1 MPPKKAT
8 TTSGATGT
16 GGTEG
21 ASRPTAPGAGIG
33 VDVEPDPSTTVPET
47 TATPGTTSGATTGT
61 STGKREATV
70 ASFEALGFTKV
81 IAKIIWLCDFP
92 EDSSMVKFIKQQNW
106 TKLFHVTTIGIDEV
120 KDFFTVRSDGNYEA
134 KPMMIHLRMFK
145 CFLLYYKRKCRD
157 LVSTL
162 GEDYVIEIMTR
173 SSFYDYCGSD
183 DHAADVANGGCPPIP
198 ASNAKGDPSMSG
210 IVGSFDS
217 LTVQEFRRGVKRD
230 KSHYDTLK
238 DDKYF
243 NTWNRS
249 FVATA
254 HMHHTHF
261 VLDDTY
267 VPKTDADV
275 AVFKEMQT
283 FMYAVLGEHL
293 KTDKGRSLVSQY
305 EMTSDAQSIY
315 YELKKHALSSTAAQL
330 SGDTLLQYV
339 TTARFPGNWRGTA
352 YSFVLHWK
360 EQVMQYEKLELEPFH
375 SKQKLRMLQNAVGD
389 VSELAYVKQI
399 GDQDIARGNPPLLYE
414 SYMELLLSACSTYD
428 KKTMLPGKQKRAVY

>member
-1 MPPKKAT
+1 MPPKRAT
-8 TTSGATGT
+8 TTPSASGPGGTDGT
-16 GGTEG
+16 GR
-21 ASRPTAPGAGIG
+21 STAPGAGIG
-33 VDVEPDPSTTVPET
+33 VNVEPDPSTTVPET
-47 TATPGTTSGATTGT
+47 TETAGTTAGTTAGATRAT
-61 STGKREATV
+61 STGNRETTV

-92 EDSSMVKFIKQQNW
+92 EDSSMVEFIRQQNW

-162 GEDYVIEIMTR
+162 GEDYVIGIMTR

-183 DHAADVANGGCPPIP
+183 DYAADVACGGCPPITG
-198 ASNAKGDPSMSG
+198 SNAKGDPSVSG
-210 IVGSFDS
+210 IGGSFDS

-230 KSHYDTLK
+230 KTHYENLK

-254 HMHHTHF
+254 HMHHTQL
-261 VLDDTY
+261 VLDETY
-267 VPKTDADV
+267 VPKADSDV

-283 FMYAVLGEHL
+283 FMYAVLEEHL

-305 EMTSDAQSIY
+305 EMTRDAQSIY
-315 YELKKHALSSTAAQL
+315 RELKKHALSSTAAQL

-352 YSFVLHWK
+352 YGFVLHWK
-360 EQVMQYEKLELEPFH
+360 E
-375 SKQKLRMLQNAVGD
+375 
-389 VSELAYVKQI
+389 
-399 GDQDIARGNPPLLYE
+399 
-414 SYMELLLSACSTYD
+414 
-428 KKTMLPGKQKRAVY
+428 